1 MWMNTNER
9 PASSHAG
16 DHAHVIRE
24 LQAQLRELTRR
35 LERLES
41 GSAPASR
48 PPTEPPGP
56 AVEITE
62 AEIIAISAA
71 LAAYLG
77 VRPRVRQIRLLSSA
91 AWAQQGRVSIQ
102 ASHHLMG

>member
-9 PASSHAG
+9 PTSH

-24 LQAQLRELTRR
+24 LQAQVRELTRR

-41 GSAPASR
+41 SSTAPRPPSAP
-48 PPTEPPGP
+48 P
-56 AVEITE
+56 AAVDEITE
-62 AEIIAISAA
+62 AEVVAISAA

-77 VRPRVRQIRLLSSA
+77 VRPRIRQIRLLSSA

-102 ASHHLMG
+102 ASHRLVG